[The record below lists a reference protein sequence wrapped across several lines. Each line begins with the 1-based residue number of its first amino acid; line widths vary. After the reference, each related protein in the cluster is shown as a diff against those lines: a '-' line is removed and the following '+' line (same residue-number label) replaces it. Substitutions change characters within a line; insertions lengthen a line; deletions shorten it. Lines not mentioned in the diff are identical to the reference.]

1 MVLSGGYYGGY
12 EFLGDRIELDGN
24 SIQITITLNP
34 NEFYVTDD
42 NSIKYFYRIDTDCI
56 VFIGFE

>member
-12 EFLGDRIELDGN
+12 EFLGDRIELDGI
-24 SIQITITLNP
+24 SELITMTITP

-42 NSIKYFYRIDTDCI
+42 NSVKHFYRIETDSVI
-56 VFIGFE
+56 FIGF